1 MKFTHQVKKAQKI
14 FTPHQKL
21 HVRIRSEA
29 KNPFG
34 NLAFQKLLEM
44 RDSRPNYQLYIHL
57 RNHYMTFSCPTEK
70 YFEPVYMEI
79 DDKLWV
85 EILNL
90 FEIIPEECH

>member
-34 NLAFQKLLEM
+34 NA
-44 RDSRPNYQLYIHL
+44 
-57 RNHYMTFSCPTEK
+57 
-70 YFEPVYMEI
+70 
-79 DDKLWV
+79 
-85 EILNL
+85 
-90 FEIIPEECH
+90 

>member
-1 MKFTHQVKKAQKI
+1 
-14 FTPHQKL
+14 
-21 HVRIRSEA
+21 
-29 KNPFG
+29 
-34 NLAFQKLLEM
+34 M